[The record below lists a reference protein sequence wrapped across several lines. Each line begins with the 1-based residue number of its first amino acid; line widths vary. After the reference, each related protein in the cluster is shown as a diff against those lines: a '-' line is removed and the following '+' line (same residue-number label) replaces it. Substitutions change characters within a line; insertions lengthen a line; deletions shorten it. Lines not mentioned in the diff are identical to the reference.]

1 MAGFISPRSDLDR
14 FTQLRLA
21 EIVLYFSKL
30 NEREFFENKQQII
43 DNERRIN
50 SIYNFFPSEKRSK
63 PEIIQE
69 KFQALGGLKSLFLL
83 EIETYYS
90 KKKIALPDNESRKI
104 FLNKLLLTI

>member
-50 SIYNFFPSEKRSK
+50 SICNFFPSEKRSK

-90 KKKIALPDNESRKI
+90 KKKIVLPDNESRKI